1 MVRTGRRGGGLC
13 RRAPLVLLAAA
24 LLLAACSSDPSGSPG
39 SDERAAAV
47 FPHDHSAH
55 DHGTTGDTSEQ
66 VAAAPAAL
74 PLRPGER
81 SVTIRLPGGPYTP
94 SGPDGGLDDYRCFLV
109 DPGLTEKAFVTGSN
123 VLPGN
128 PAVVHHAILYVV
140 APDQVAAAERHD
152 AATAGRGWTCFG
164 GGALPNRSGSAVG
177 ALDSAPWLAG
187 WAPGGGETV
196 YRGGVGKLL
205 EPGSRI
211 VLQLHYNLREGTEPD
226 DTAVRLRTMPGTADL
241 QPLQTMLLVAPVELP
256 CTPDESGPMCDRS
269 RSMLDLVSRFGESS
283 GRTVSGLQLLCDG
296 NLVAP
301 RAGPTQACD
310 RRVDTTLDVRAV
322 AGHMHLLGR
331 SITVDLVRDGET
343 SRRLLDRPVWDFD
356 DQGADPL
363 DRPVRVRPG
372 DRLRVTCTHDASLRS
387 LVPELADEQPRYVTW
402 GEGTSDEMC
411 LGIVLY
417 TRA

>member
-1 MVRTGRRGGGLC
+1 MPTRRRGGGSG
-13 RRAPLVLLAAA
+13 RRALMALLGAA
-24 LLLAACSSDPSGSPG
+24 LLVAGCASEPSGSDDP
-39 SDERAAAV
+39 AAAAW
-47 FPHDHSAH
+47 PRDHSTH
-55 DHGTTGDTSEQ
+55 DQGAGAESEQ
-66 VAAAPAAL
+66 AAAAPAAV

-81 SVTIRLPGGPYTP
+81 LLTIRLPGGPYTP
-94 SGPDGGLDDYRCFLV
+94 DAPGGGLDDYRCFLV
-109 DPGLTEKAFVTGSN
+109 DPGLTERTFVTGSN

-152 AATAGRGWTCFG
+152 AATSGRGWTCFG
-164 GGALPNRSGSAVG
+164 GGALPNRSGSAVQD
-177 ALDSAPWLAG
+177 LDSAPWLAG

-196 YRGGVGKLL
+196 SRGGVGKLL

-211 VLQLHYNLREGTEPD
+211 VLQLHYNLREGTDPD

-241 QPLQTMLLVAPVELP
+241 EPLQTMLLVAPVELP
-256 CTPDESGPMCDRS
+256 CTPDESGPLCDRS
-269 RSMLDLVSRFGESS
+269 RSVLDLVTRFGESS

-296 NLVAP
+296 SFIAP
-301 RAGPTQACD
+301 RPGPTQRCD
-310 RRVDTTLDVRAV
+310 RRVDTAMDVRAV

-331 SITVDLVRDGET
+331 SITVERIRGGT
-343 SRRLLDRPVWDFD
+343 AKTLLDRPVWDFD

-372 DRLRVTCTHDASLRS
+372 DSLRVTCTHDASLREV
-387 LVPELADEQPRYVTW
+387 VPELADEQPRYVTW

-411 LGIVLY
+411 LGTVLY